1 MSRYPSLPNSASRNE
16 GDMFRFGNILLVQL
30 GDIGDVVLTT
40 PTIRTVSEAYP
51 EARISILV
59 CRPFGGLL
67 ASDPSLHEVVEVA
80 KVRGASPRALRE
92 HLRFARRLRHARYD
106 LVIDL
111 RTSERGAIYSFLT
124 GAKVRI
130 CRHTSTPFWHDLLF
144 TKLLPNPPYAQLP
157 VHPGADQSLRIVRA
171 LGIDTKDYTPAL
183 HVAPHDRSHA
193 RNLLAERGLTAD
205 NRWVTINPCSRWK
218 YKEWGY
224 AQWGELIELLWQNH
238 QITAVLVGSP
248 EDAAAAEKIIAGC
261 NDHAVNLTGKTT
273 LGELSAL
280 LSMSTLHLGVD
291 SAAPHIAAAVGTPTL
306 TIFGPGNWK
315 SWTVADELHRV
326 ITADMPCIS
335 CNRKGC
341 DDTEQSRCLDELST
355 DRVYAEARAVLMALD
370 RMRTTNIPAN
380 AG

>member
-1 MSRYPSLPNSASRNE
+1 MASDIPNLRNAD
-16 GDMFRFGNILLVQL
+16 GLTGFSNILLIQL
-30 GDIGDVVLTT
+30 GDIGDVVLTA
-40 PTIRTVSEAYP
+40 PTIRAVSAACP
-51 EARISILV
+51 AARISILV

-67 ASDPSLHEVVEVA
+67 ASDPNLHEVVEVA

-92 HLRFARRLRHARYD
+92 HLRFTRRLRRARYD

-171 LGIDTKDYTPAL
+171 LGIDTKNSTPEL
-183 HVAPHDRSHA
+183 YVAPNDRSHA
-193 RNLLAERGLTAD
+193 FGLLAECGLTPD
-205 NRWVTINPCSRWK
+205 SRWVTINPCSRWK

-224 AQWGELIELLWQNH
+224 AQWEELIDLLWQNH

-248 EDAAAAEKIIAGC
+248 EDVSAAGKIIAGRD
-261 NDHAVNLTGKTT
+261 DHAVNLAGKTS

-280 LSMSTLHLGVD
+280 LSMSMLHLGVD

-326 ITADMPCIS
+326 VTADMPCIS

-341 DDTEQSRCLDELST
+341 DDSGQSRCLDELST
-355 DRVYAEARAVLMALD
+355 GRVYAEVQSVLANLARELSAD
-370 RMRTTNIPAN
+370 